1 MSLEGRARFAGVR
14 KYASTEVRNRALRGL
29 AALAIALALS
39 ACAGAGAYP
48 RMPAPESLPA
58 NSPLLS
64 RTLGRTDAWLRHY
77 VMEGHADSAVLL
89 LDPASKVRPHDELVR
104 HLQLGLVYHYAGK
117 WEASNAAFEWA
128 ETEADQRWTKSLTQQ
143 AGQLLVNDAVVDYVP
158 AAGEMALI
166 PYYRML
172 NYLALGSTDGALVEA
187 RKASDWLARLG
198 DRKDPCVGD
207 GFVHYLAGLAF
218 RGAGER
224 NDALVSYRNA
234 ERSFSVC
241 ADRDAAR
248 APEWL
253 GAELYRAAMD
263 AGVRSVAD
271 SAASRYRLATFAR
284 QPDAS
289 TGELVIFVENG
300 WVAHRTS
307 ADVHVP
313 IFPRDVEGVDD
324 DDNESVLSAAT
335 RVVANVVGN
344 LQEQAY
350 WGEALDDRPDFQLAA
365 AADGAYVM
373 KLAWPES
380 RLEASDA
387 PQVRVVVDSQSV
399 DAPPVVEDLSAAMF
413 RRWQAQRPGVFTRMV
428 ARSIVKYMAAHSLET
443 STTKKHGETAGWIAG
458 RLANVA
464 ANALERADTRSWSLL
479 PDRISVARF
488 TLPAGEHTVRLEVLD
503 GGGGVARTVDLGRI
517 TLQPRGTLVLNRR
530 VWGEEMG
537 DVRRL
542 YPRAAERQADA
553 R

>member
-1 MSLEGRARFAGVR
+1 MSLRTAEPRNHETRGRSAARRIVR
-14 KYASTEVRNRALRGL
+14 RAAPLV
-29 AALAIALALS
+29 AVALS

-77 VMEGHADSAVLL
+77 VMEGKPDSAVVL
-89 LDPASKVRPHDELVR
+89 LDPQSKVRPHDELVR
-104 HLQLGLVYHYAGK
+104 QLQLGLVYHYAGK

-128 ETEADQRWTKSLTQQ
+128 ETEAEQRWTKSLSQQ

-158 AAGEMALI
+158 ASGEMALI

-172 NYLALGSTDGALVEA
+172 NYLALGSSDGALVEA

-198 DRKDPCVGD
+198 GDKDPCVGD

-234 ERSFSVC
+234 ERSFAAC
-241 ADRDAAR
+241 AGKDAAG

-253 GAELYRAAMD
+253 GGELYRAAVD

-271 SAASRYRLATFAR
+271 SAAARYRLASAAMR
-284 QPDAS
+284 PGAG
-289 TGELVIFVENG
+289 TGELVVFVENG
-300 WVAHRTS
+300 WVAHRAS

-313 IFPRDVEGVDD
+313 IFPRDVDGIDRDD
-324 DDNESVLSAAT
+324 GESVLSGAT
-335 RVVANVVGN
+335 RVVANLVGN

-350 WGEALDDRPDFQLAA
+350 WGEALDDRPEFQLAA
-365 AADGAYVM
+365 AADGAYIM

-387 PQVRVVVDSQSV
+387 ARVRVVVDSQAV
-399 DAPPVVEDLSAAMF
+399 DAPVVEDLSSVMF

-428 ARSIVKYMAAHSLET
+428 GRGIVKYMAAHSLES

-458 RLANVA
+458 RLANIA
-464 ANALERADTRSWSLL
+464 GNALERADTRSWSLL

-488 TLPAGEHTVRLEVLD
+488 TLPAGEHAVRLEVMD
-503 GGGGVARTVDLGRI
+503 EAGAVSQTIDLGRV
-517 TLQPRGTLVLNRR
+517 TLRPRGTLVLNRR
-530 VWGEEMG
+530 VWGGEMG

-542 YPRAAERQADA
+542 YTRYAGHGVRAETR
-553 R
+553 

>member
-1 MSLEGRARFAGVR
+1 MSPARR
-14 KYASTEVRNRALRGL
+14 LPRALAPV
-29 AALAIALALS
+29 AALALA

-77 VMEGHADSAVLL
+77 VMQGRPDSAVAMLGE
-89 LDPASKVRPHDELVR
+89 DSKARPHDELVR

-117 WEASNAAFEWA
+117 WEASNAALEWA
-128 ETEADQRWTKSLTQQ
+128 ETEAEQRWTRSLTQQ
-143 AGQLLVNDAVVDYVP
+143 AGQLVINDAVVDYVP

-187 RKASDWLARLG
+187 RKASEWLARLG

-234 ERSFSVC
+234 ERSFGAC
-241 ADRDAAR
+241 AGKDAAG

-263 AGVRSVAD
+263 AGVRAVAD
-271 SAASRYRLATFAR
+271 SAAARYRLANFAR
-284 QPDAS
+284 RPEPG
-289 TGELVIFVENG
+289 TGELVVFVENG
-300 WVAHRTS
+300 WVAHKAS

-313 IFPRDVEGVDD
+313 IFPSELQDVDSGNGDQVME
-324 DDNESVLSAAT
+324 AAT
-335 RVVANVVGN
+335 RVVANLVGN

-350 WGEALDDRPDFQLAA
+350 WGEALDERPDFQVAA

-387 PQVRVVVDSQSV
+387 ARVRVVVDSQAV
-399 DAPPVVEDLSAAMF
+399 DAPVVEDLSSVMF

-428 ARSIVKYMAAHSLET
+428 GRGIVKFLAAHGLER
-443 STTKKHGETAGWIAG
+443 STEKKHGETAGWIAG
-458 RLANVA
+458 RLANLA
-464 ANALERADTRSWSLL
+464 ANALERADTRSWTLL
-479 PDRISVARF
+479 PDRISVARM
-488 TLPAGEHTVRLEVLD
+488 TLPAGEHTVRVEVLD
-503 GGGGVARTVDLGRI
+503 ESGDVAQTIDLGRI

-530 VWGEEMG
+530 VWGSEMG

-542 YPRAAERQADA
+542 YARAGHHADAQADA